1 MASAVWKCINNRRV
15 LFLGIVLYV
24 RIIHVIFVILTVVH
38 LMFLYVCSIWHVLY
52 PLLYHLFGRLYA
64 VFTICI
70 ISHSYLLTFGSV
82 LSISLN

>member
-52 PLLYHLFGRLYA
+52 PLLYNLFGRLYA